1 MFIIEDAMQHKQLFS
16 ISQTVWQSF
25 SSELLTETDCSLESS
40 QILLLKWVYCQLS
53 AKQVVI
59 LGVDQVACDQLAAD
73 MLGISVDTVTEEDEQ
88 DAMIELMNCIC
99 GQLDRDHPT
108 HECFSLPK
116 IIEPAEAQILLRR
129 LDKMSEVTAKVGERW
144 FYIVLFEAECV
155 GNNGGME

>member
-1 MFIIEDAMQHKQLFS
+1 VFIIEDAMQHKQLFS

-25 SSELLTETDCSLESS
+25 SSELLIETSCLLEGS

-53 AKQVVI
+53 AKQVVV
-59 LGVDQVACDQLAAD
+59 LGVDQVAGDQLATD
-73 MLGISVDTVTEEDEQ
+73 MLGISAGTATEEDEQ

-116 IIEPAEAQILLRR
+116 IIQPAEAQILLRR